1 MSGMTTGE
9 AALNFP
15 FLSLGLW
22 LPLLVGLPLVLLAKN
37 RNAIALGALGATVL
51 QAAITIL
58 ITIRFDRQ
66 ASGYQFVESADW
78 IPALGISY
86 KLGVDGISVL
96 MVLLTGILGPLV
108 VGAGW
113 LTIHRREREFFASL
127 IVLQTAMLGVFIAL
141 DFILFY
147 VFWELVLIP
156 MYLLIG
162 IWGHERR
169 IYATIKFF
177 LYTFAGS
184 VLMLVAILALRLYT
198 GTFDIEAIP
207 AEMAEASRV
216 LQRWVFVAFFF
227 AFAIKV
233 PMFPFHTWLPDA
245 HVEAPTAGSMILAG
259 VLLKMGAYGFLR
271 FVLPMTPDAVDE
283 TRGLMIGLSL
293 AAIIYGAL
301 VAMVQTD
308 LKKLVAYSSVSHMGF
323 VTLGIFT
330 ATATGLDGAILQML
344 SHGLVSPA
352 LFFAVGVVYERTH
365 TRQINELGGLAS
377 RMPIYAAIF
386 GFFMLASL
394 GLPMLSGFVGEFLVL
409 VSACEDA
416 IPVGSIA
423 ALGVIL
429 AAAYMLWMYQR
440 VVLGNIRNQ
449 AILQISD
456 VGRIEI
462 VTFIGLAVLVV
473 WIGILPDTF
482 VQLLSTATSSLVG
495 QP

>member
-1 MSGMTTGE
+1 MSGITTGE

-22 LPLLVGLPLVLLAKN
+22 LPLLVGLPIVLLAKN
-37 RNAIALGALGATVL
+37 RNAIAIGALGASLL

-58 ITIRFDRQ
+58 LTVTFDRKV
-66 ASGYQFVESADW
+66 SGYQFVESADW

-86 KLGVDGISVL
+86 KLGVDGISIL

-108 VGAGW
+108 VGVGW
-113 LTIHRREREFFASL
+113 LTIHRREREFFSAL
-127 IVLQTAMLGVFIAL
+127 IVLQSAMLGVFIAL

-169 IYATIKFF
+169 IYATVKFF

-184 VLMLVAILALRLYT
+184 VLMLVAILALRLHT

-207 AEMAEASRV
+207 AEMADASRV
-216 LQRWVFVAFFF
+216 LQRWVFAAFFF

-245 HVEAPTAGSMILAG
+245 HVEAPTAGSMVLAG

-283 TRGLMIGLSL
+283 TRGLMIVLSL
-293 AAIIYGAL
+293 VAIIYGAL
-301 VAMVQTD
+301 VAMVQPD

-330 ATATGLDGAILQML
+330 ATATGLDGALLQML

-377 RMPIYAAIF
+377 RMPIYAAIL

-394 GLPMLSGFVGEFLVL
+394 GLPMLSGFVGEFLIL
-409 VSACEDA
+409 VSAFEYS

-440 VVLGNIRNQ
+440 VVLGNVRNQ
-449 AILQISD
+449 AIAQISD

-462 VTFIGLAVLVV
+462 ATFIGLAVLVV

-482 VQLLSTATSSLVG
+482 VQLLSTATAGLVG
-495 QP
+495 